1 MVRILGVFIP
11 GKEERRKRD
20 EEVLRHYF
28 VYGAKHRDKV
38 GELLEELIPGE
49 KREHLLLYYL
59 QIKDAMEAC
68 GSQDFDEAVTR
79 MPSKS
84 RIITVNKTVHQY
96 YKAVME
102 ADAGMDEDL
111 VLPSADEIRKSVEQ
125 SF

>member
-49 KREHLLLYYL
+49 KRE
-59 QIKDAMEAC
+59 I
-68 GSQDFDEAVTR
+68 
-79 MPSKS
+79 
-84 RIITVNKTVHQY
+84 
-96 YKAVME
+96 
-102 ADAGMDEDL
+102 
-111 VLPSADEIRKSVEQ
+111 
-125 SF
+125 

>member
-38 GELLEELIPGE
+38 GELLEELEMNGGQKFE
-49 KREHLLLYYL
+49 EAVR
-59 QIKDAMEAC
+59 QIK
-68 GSQDFDEAVTR
+68 R
-79 MPSKS
+79 KY
-84 RIITVNKTVHQY
+84 IIISANDTVNRY

-102 ADAGMDEDL
+102 ADAAVQEDL
-111 VLPSADEIRKSVEQ
+111 CFPCADEIRKMVEQ
-125 SF
+125 DGKDSTV

>member
-1 MVRILGVFIP
+1 
-11 GKEERRKRD
+11 
-20 EEVLRHYF
+20 
-28 VYGAKHRDKV
+28 
-38 GELLEELIPGE
+38 
-49 KREHLLLYYL
+49 
-59 QIKDAMEAC
+59 
-68 GSQDFDEAVTR
+68 

>member
-49 KREHLLLYYL
+49 KRGIHLD
-59 QIKDAMEAC
+59 KDTTP
-68 GSQDFDEAVTR
+68 FPR
-79 MPSKS
+79 
-84 RIITVNKTVHQY
+84 
-96 YKAVME
+96 
-102 ADAGMDEDL
+102 
-111 VLPSADEIRKSVEQ
+111 
-125 SF
+125 